1 MRDPITY
8 TTGEVLLTALLI
20 YATGYLAGR
29 YRASTTQRH
38 AQERRDA
45 ARRRY
50 THNNNNR
57 RKHQ

>member
-29 YRASTTQRH
+29 HRASTTHRR

-57 RKHQ
+57 RNQ